1 GGDTAIAKLNR
12 WVDGV
17 DEEGYSTASK
27 QRAENLKQMAAD
39 LAGDVKTSVDQAEE
53 ATAAQKNILKKQQ
66 EEKDKAD
73 AKAKAARDKALADA
87 KRNAAEQLRV
97 QQELLKG
104 LQSLSESSSG
114 ANLIDYN
121 AEGIKLIQNVNTQAE
136 LFKNIMK
143 NLTDE
148 YKNSFREMSGKELGD
163 SLTKLKDYYSTR
175 ELLLKQS
182 LENQKI
188 TQKQYNEEVQRMQAE
203 QKAIEDAQVGIDG
216 KGNQLKDL
224 SSIGFTTSDEEI
236 QLQQQK
242 LHEQFQMMYEN
253 NQSMYEAGLVQH
265 DDFLKQKQRLDQ
277 AYAIKSQ
284 AIERQSAQ
292 QKLQI
297 ANDLTSGISS
307 AMTGMLGE
315 NNKAAQAMFAVSK
328 GVAIANGMM
337 NAHESATTAI

>member
-1 GGDTAIAKLNR
+1 
-12 WVDGV
+12 
-17 DEEGYSTASK
+17 
-27 QRAENLKQMAAD
+27 
-39 LAGDVKTSVDQAEE
+39 
-53 ATAAQKNILKKQQ
+53 
-66 EEKDKAD
+66 
-73 AKAKAARDKALADA
+73 
-87 KRNAAEQLRV
+87 
-97 QQELLKG
+97 
-104 LQSLSESSSG
+104 
-114 ANLIDYN
+114 
-121 AEGIKLIQNVNTQAE
+121 
-136 LFKNIMK
+136 
-143 NLTDE
+143 
-148 YKNSFREMSGKELGD
+148 
-163 SLTKLKDYYSTR
+163 
-175 ELLLKQS
+175 
-182 LENQKI
+182 
-188 TQKQYNEEVQRMQAE
+188 VQRMQAE

-328 GVAIANGMM
+328 
-337 NAHESATTAI
+337 

>member
-1 GGDTAIAKLNR
+1 SINRQHANITKETSEEYKNFQRNINTLNSNVQDLTVQAVTPLVAEINHLWSLFNKEWTKSDIMDALKQFWYGGDTAIAKLNR

-224 SSIGFTTSDEEI
+224 SSIGFTTS
-236 QLQQQK
+236 
-242 LHEQFQMMYEN
+242 
-253 NQSMYEAGLVQH
+253 
-265 DDFLKQKQRLDQ
+265 
-277 AYAIKSQ
+277 
-284 AIERQSAQ
+284 
-292 QKLQI
+292 
-297 ANDLTSGISS
+297 
-307 AMTGMLGE
+307 
-315 NNKAAQAMFAVSK
+315 
-328 GVAIANGMM
+328 
-337 NAHESATTAI
+337 

>member
-1 GGDTAIAKLNR
+1 MDALKQFWYGGDTAIAKLNR

-104 LQSLSESSSG
+104 LQSLSESSFG

-236 QLQQQK
+236 QLQQGFV
-242 LHEQFQMMYEN
+242 E
-253 NQSMYEAGLVQH
+253 
-265 DDFLKQKQRLDQ
+265 
-277 AYAIKSQ
+277 
-284 AIERQSAQ
+284 
-292 QKLQI
+292 
-297 ANDLTSGISS
+297 
-307 AMTGMLGE
+307 
-315 NNKAAQAMFAVSK
+315 
-328 GVAIANGMM
+328 
-337 NAHESATTAI
+337 